1 MAIKSGIGIDAQSVP
16 TANAALITPASSTR
30 MKITSATFFAN
41 TGAATLSL
49 FIVPSGGSPGISNQ
63 TTAKTMAA
71 NETYIANELIGQTI
85 EDGGTLQANDG
96 AGVGTDISAIF
107 TVTEYSGTS

>member
-1 MAIKSGIGIDAQSVP
+1 MDIKSGIGIDAQHVP
-16 TANAALITPASSTR
+16 TANGALISPTASTR
-30 MKITSATFFAN
+30 LKITSATFFAN
-41 TGAATLSL
+41 TGAAVLNL
-49 FIVPSGGSPGISNQ
+49 FIVPNGGSPGISNQ

-71 NETYIANELIGQTI
+71 NETYIASELIGQTI

-96 AGVGTDISAIF
+96 AGVGTDISAVF